1 MPTAI
6 AFMISQVHDRT
17 DRHRV
22 AGRCR
27 ELTARYSTELGGYSA
42 MSDEERTN
50 VAIAAELVSLVELGR
65 DRVRNSLE
73 PGDPSALKRLEV
85 FANQVLAK
93 LQLEDLSEAAGG

>member
-6 AFMISQVHDRT
+6 KFQIQQVHDVA
-17 DRHRV
+17 DRQRV
-22 AGRCR
+22 ARRCS
-27 ELTARYSTELGGYSA
+27 ELTEQYAGELGGYIA

-65 DRVRNSLE
+65 DRVRTSLE
-73 PGDPSALKRLEV
+73 PGDTAALKRLEM

-93 LQLEDLSEAAGG
+93 LQFDQLGEVAA

>member
-17 DRHRV
+17 DRNRV

-50 VAIAAELVSLVELGR
+50 VAIAGELVALVELGR
-65 DRVRNSLE
+65 DRVRTSPE
-73 PGDPSALKRLEV
+73 PGDPAALNRLVV

-93 LQLEDLSEAAGG
+93 LQLEDLSEAAG